1 MKNDIT
7 KELNKFLKGILMA
20 IQAYDN
26 YIHHIKDHKL
36 KQIFQQIQQNHKY
49 HATLIAERIQNLD
62 GIPVNEVGFMG
73 NMAQFMSKKTI
84 EVEHIVKDALTGE
97 QRGIEK
103 SKQILNGDLDDES
116 LSLVETIL
124 ATDEKHIALLSKYI
138 M

>member
-1 MKNDIT
+1 M
-7 KELNKFLKGILMA
+7 
-20 IQAYDN
+20 
-26 YIHHIKDHKL
+26 
-36 KQIFQQIQQNHKY
+36 
-49 HATLIAERIQNLD
+49 
-62 GIPVNEVGFMG
+62 
-73 NMAQFMSKKTI
+73 
-84 EVEHIVKDALTGE
+84 KDALTGE